1 MTVVVPEAQHQLDGA
16 IGLAGALVRA
26 VSTAVRGKD
35 AEVRLAP
42 GAASTYFGATGR

>member
-35 AEVRLAP
+35 AEVRLAVTALLP
-42 GAASTYFGATGR
+42 LAW